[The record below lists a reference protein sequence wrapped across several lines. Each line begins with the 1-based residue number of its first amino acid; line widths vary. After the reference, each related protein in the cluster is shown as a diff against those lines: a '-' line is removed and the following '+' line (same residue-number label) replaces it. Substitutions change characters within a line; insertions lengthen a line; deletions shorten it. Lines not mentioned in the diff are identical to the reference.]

1 VVLVKKVGFGT
12 IRGWAASDWWLPRA
26 SRISR
31 AKPTKNKGRITG
43 CSGTARAG
51 SGLWRPVAAG
61 ASGAGLSVKLPNRIF
76 AVFMPES
83 APLLLR
89 AARGEQVER
98 PPVWM
103 MRQAGRYMKVYRDL
117 RDRHP
122 GFRERSE
129 NPDLSY
135 EISMQPF
142 HAFEPDGVILFSDIL
157 TPLPGMGI
165 DFDIIESKGPI
176 IEPAIR
182 TQAQVNALRPL
193 DPAEAL
199 PFVGEVLGRLRS
211 SVGNQAAVL
220 GFVGAPWTLAAYA
233 VEGKSSKT
241 YAVIKAMAFREP
253 ALLHQLLGHLA
264 DSIATYVRYQIDS
277 GAQVV
282 QLFDSWAGQL
292 SPIDYD
298 VFAAPYQ
305 KRVIDQVKA
314 THPDTPLILY
324 ISGSAG
330 VLERMAR
337 TGVDIIS
344 LDWTVDMADGLARL
358 PAHLGV
364 QGNVDPGLLFG
375 TPEGIRERIFDTVL
389 KASGRRH
396 ILNLGHGILP
406 GTPEDNA
413 RVFFE
418 TGKAVRELMG
428 AAV

>member
-1 VVLVKKVGFGT
+1 MAEPL
-12 IRGWAASDWWLPRA
+12 
-26 SRISR
+26 
-31 AKPTKNKGRITG
+31 
-43 CSGTARAG
+43 
-51 SGLWRPVAAG
+51 
-61 ASGAGLSVKLPNRIF
+61 
-76 AVFMPES
+76 
-83 APLLLR
+83 PLLLR
-89 AARGEQVER
+89 AARGERVER

-129 NPDLSY
+129 NADLSY

-142 HAFEPDGVILFSDIL
+142 RAFQPDGVILFSDIL
-157 TPLPGMGI
+157 TPLPGIGI
-165 DFDIIESKGPI
+165 DFDIVESKGPI
-176 IEPAIR
+176 IDPPIR
-182 TQAQVNALRPL
+182 SQAQVDALRPL
-193 DPAEAL
+193 NPAEAL
-199 PFVGEVLGRLRS
+199 PFVGEVFQRLRR
-211 SVGNQAAVL
+211 SVGTQAAVL

-233 VEGKSSKT
+233 VEGRSSKN
-241 YAVIKAMAFREP
+241 YAVIKAMAFQEP

-264 DSIATYVRYQIDS
+264 DAIATYVRYQIDS

-305 KRVIDQVKA
+305 KRVVDQVKA

-330 VLERMAR
+330 VLERMAT
-337 TGVDIIS
+337 TGVDFIS
-344 LDWTVDMADGLARL
+344 LDWTVDMADGIARL
-358 PAHLGV
+358 PEHLGV

-375 TPEGIRERIFDTVL
+375 TPEAITARVVDTVR
-389 KASGRRH
+389 KARGRRH

-406 GTPEDNA
+406 GTPEENA

-418 TGKAVRELMG
+418 AGKTVNELIG